1 MGIGLEQEPDLDPEA
16 EPEPGVEGALNE
28 GGFESVLERME
39 LSDIAGGRE

>member
-1 MGIGLEQEPDLDPEA
+1 MGIGLEQEPDLDP